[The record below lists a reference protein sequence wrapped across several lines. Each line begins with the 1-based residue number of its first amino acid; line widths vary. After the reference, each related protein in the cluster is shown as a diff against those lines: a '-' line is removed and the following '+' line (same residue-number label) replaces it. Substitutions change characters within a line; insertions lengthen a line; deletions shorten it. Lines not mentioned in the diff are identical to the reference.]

1 MLILIV
7 RLTLKDPLLK
17 NNLITVV
24 ITGSV
29 SQGTSGDESGVRSL
43 KATNFLTTKG
53 IKAINMEGGINEY
66 QKIMSGKEDAP
77 KPEQGTSGGC
87 HIY

>member
-1 MLILIV
+1 MFLVGLMLILIV

-29 SQGTSGDESGVRSL
+29 SQGTSGDEIGEEY
-43 KATNFLTTKG
+43 
-53 IKAINMEGGINEY
+53 AINER
-66 QKIMSGKEDAP
+66 KDTDFLCP
-77 KPEQGTSGGC
+77 P
-87 HIY
+87 HH